1 MQLVEV
7 EVMRLGLDRSTN
19 SYVVIL
25 QEKGGAR
32 LLPIWIGQPEAE
44 SIVIEMNKLKRERPL
59 THDLCKN
66 LIIGLGGTLSRVNI
80 TKVENRTFYAELH
93 IARTAGAVHIDARP
107 SDSIAIALRFEAP
120 IFAQETLLTALLLE
134 EGQNGDRVVVEDHSV
149 LRRNAIVSAKA
160 WSVASGS
167 KRGPTSRPKACSAS
181 NSTQRN
187 VGPPSSAS
195 RIVSRAGCGVC
206 GSRRP

>member
-7 EVMRLGLDRSTN
+7 EVMRLGLDCSTN

-66 LIIGLGGTLSRVNI
+66 LIIGMG
-80 TKVENRTFYAELH
+80 
-93 IARTAGAVHIDARP
+93 GAVHIDARP

-120 IFAQETLLTALLLE
+120 IFAQENLLTALLLE
-134 EGQNGDRVVVEDHSV
+134 EGQTPPETLAEPSEEMSAEQLKEYLENLRPEDFGKF
-149 LRRNAIVSAKA
+149 NM
-160 WSVASGS
+160 
-167 KRGPTSRPKACSAS
+167 
-181 NSTQRN
+181 
-187 VGPPSSAS
+187 
-195 RIVSRAGCGVC
+195 
-206 GSRRP
+206 